1 MLQGADGSAPASQP
15 VRQRQHDYFNVQYQ
29 IIIHN
34 SIYSI
39 FDEMKFEK
47 DAAME
52 KRFGI
57 RGKQREKER
66 EKKRKKKEIERE
78 IDRKRDR

>member
-57 RGKQREKER
+57 RGKQRER
-66 EKKRKKKEIERE
+66 EKKKEER
-78 IDRKRDR
+78 DRKRDR